1 MLFLVNEI
9 TYTQRGRSP
18 VMEEVTRSNLKL
30 SMPSRSRSALKE
42 QALAAWRFQPSDTAA
57 KDQEADAPWIFQASQ
72 RDMEIVTRALEREL
86 NSRADEGV
94 IVRTSEKI
102 TGTFTSEVASSSMSS
117 CDPGSPS
124 QVAVEAKASL
134 EVSDP
139 KAGQYEAPGT
149 RTPPA
154 ESLSRSCNNQRSIP
168 AMNNFI
174 GKRRSRRGNRAPL
187 TIMKADP
194 ADFQAMVQQMTGF
207 PLENSSKAPPSLLK
221 PQPKRPSRIGSNIIA
236 SVLPTL
242 DSSSL
247 GLPVAI
253 NGLFGTRPNYLHP
266 AAFCNNLADNSVH
279 SVGTA
284 TSSSHINSFGID
296 KANNL
301 QSQVNA
307 FSQSN
312 FWN

>member
-1 MLFLVNEI
+1 L
-9 TYTQRGRSP
+9 R
-18 VMEEVTRSNLKL
+18 EE
-30 SMPSRSRSALKE
+30 ALD
-42 QALAAWRFQPSDTAA
+42 AWHFQPSVTA
-57 KDQEADAPWIFQASQ
+57 KDKDTDAAWIFQASQ

-86 NSRADEGV
+86 NSRPDEGV
-94 IVRTSEKI
+94 IIRNSNEKI
-102 TGTFTSEVASSSMSS
+102 AVTSMSEVVSSSMSS
-117 CDPGSPS
+117 CDAGSPS
-124 QVAVEAKASL
+124 QAAVEAKASAIV
-134 EVSDP
+134 EVSDSMD
-139 KAGQYEAPGT
+139 GQFEAPGT

-301 QSQVNA
+301 QSRVNA